1 MTEQRKIALMKQER
15 KVIKDTR
22 ETGIMSE
29 EKLRICDDFLDA
41 VLVLIC
47 PNQVPQIKVSCF
59 MTLF

>member
-41 VLVLIC
+41 VLV
-47 PNQVPQIKVSCF
+47 
-59 MTLF
+59 